1 MIKIP
6 RKLKINNFVE
16 REYEVFTEEGWDAME
31 HETPTVRH
39 WNKCKVGEWGL
50 SDDGWI
56 AECLAVNT
64 YATGVE
70 MTYCYGKQWVTKTSK
85 LLFMPHWESKNFS
98 GTSIKSHMDLELQKT
113 RTKNLV
119 DAYMTYVMAGK
130 SPDFDKLGQMYRPDQ
145 KKPAWTVKRLL
156 KTKGMKEMIKEK
168 MQEVLTER
176 GIDEGYVLD
185 TIKDAIGVA
194 KVNEDPGNMIKA
206 AKELSDYLDMKPK
219 AKTQTDTLELD
230 LSHQI
235 EANFEKQTKK
245 LTATKT
251 KDIENEEANLHL
263 GEES

>member
-1 MIKIP
+1 MITIP
-6 RKLKINNFVE
+6 RKLKINNFQEV
-16 REYEVFTEEGWDAME
+16 EYEVYPVKDFQLTYK
-31 HETPTVRH
+31 H
-39 WNKCKVGEWGL
+39 WKKCKEGDWGV
-50 SDDGWI
+50 SDDGYV
-56 AECLAVNT
+56 AQCLAVKT
-64 YATGVE
+64 YSSGVE
-70 MTYCYGKQWVTKTSK
+70 MTYPYGKQWVTKTSK
-85 LLFMPHWESKNFS
+85 LEFLPHWE
-98 GTSIKSHMDLELQKT
+98 TKSFNSVSTKSQMQLELQK
-113 RTKNLV
+113 RRSKDLLE
-119 DAYMTYVMAGK
+119 AYMTYIMAGK
-130 SPDFDKLGQMYRPDQ
+130 TPDFEKLGQMYRPDQ

-156 KTKGMKEMIKEK
+156 KTKGMKQMIKDK
-168 MQEVLTER
+168 MKEVLTER

-251 KDIENEEANLHL
+251 QELPSETKDNDI
-263 GEES
+263 GEKG

>member
-1 MIKIP
+1 MITIP
-6 RKLKINNFVE
+6 RKLKINNFQEV
-16 REYEVFTEEGWDAME
+16 EYEVYPVKDFKLT
-31 HETPTVRH
+31 HKH
-39 WNKCKVGEWGL
+39 WKKCKEGDWGV
-50 SDDGWI
+50 SDDGYV
-56 AECLAVNT
+56 AQCLAVKT
-64 YATGVE
+64 YSSGVE
-70 MTYCYGKQWVTKTSK
+70 MTYPYGKQWVTKTSK
-85 LLFMPHWESKNFS
+85 LEFLPHWE
-98 GTSIKSHMDLELQKT
+98 TKSFNSVSTKSQMELELQK
-113 RTKNLV
+113 RRSKDVLE
-119 DAYMTYVMAGK
+119 AYMTYIMAGK
-130 SPDFDKLGQMYRPDQ
+130 TPDFEKLGQMYRPDQ

-156 KTKGMKEMIKEK
+156 KTKGMKQMIKDK
-168 MQEVLTER
+168 MKEVLTER

-251 KDIENEEANLHL
+251 QELPSETKDNDI
-263 GEES
+263 GKKG

>member
-1 MIKIP
+1 MITIP
-6 RKLKINNFVE
+6 RKLKINNYQEVD
-16 REYEVFTEEGWDAME
+16 YEVFPKKEFKLKYK
-31 HETPTVRH
+31 H
-39 WNKCKVGEWGL
+39 WKDCKEGEWGI
-50 SDDGWI
+50 SDDGYI
-56 AECLAVNT
+56 AQCLAVKT
-64 YATGVE
+64 YASGIE
-70 MTYCYGKQWVTKTSK
+70 MTYPYGKQWVTKTSK
-85 LLFMPHWESKNFS
+85 LEFEPHWESKNFNS
-98 GTSIKSHMDLELQKT
+98 VSTKSNMELELQK
-113 RTKNLV
+113 RRSKDVL
-119 DAYMTYVMAGK
+119 DAYMTYIFAGK
-130 SPDFDKLGQMYRPDQ
+130 TPDFDKLGQMYRPDQ

-156 KTKGMKEMIKEK
+156 KTKGMKQMIKDK
-168 MQEVLTER
+168 MKEVLTER

-251 KDIENEEANLHL
+251 QELPSETENNDIREER
-263 GEES
+263 ES

>member
-1 MIKIP
+1 MITIP
-6 RKLKINNFVE
+6 RKLKINNFQEV
-16 REYEVFTEEGWDAME
+16 EYEVYPVKDFKLTYK
-31 HETPTVRH
+31 H
-39 WNKCKVGEWGL
+39 WKKCKEGDWGV
-50 SDDGWI
+50 SDDGYV
-56 AECLAVNT
+56 AQCLAVKT
-64 YATGVE
+64 YSSGVE
-70 MTYCYGKQWVTKTSK
+70 MTYPYGKQWVTKTSK
-85 LLFMPHWESKNFS
+85 LEFLPHWE
-98 GTSIKSHMDLELQKT
+98 TKSFNSVSTKSQMELELQK
-113 RTKNLV
+113 RRSKDVLE
-119 DAYMTYVMAGK
+119 AYMTYIMAGK
-130 SPDFDKLGQMYRPDQ
+130 TPDFEKLGQMYRPDQ

-156 KTKGMKEMIKEK
+156 KTKGMKQMIKDK
-168 MQEVLTER
+168 MKEVLTER

-251 KDIENEEANLHL
+251 QELPSETKDNDI
-263 GEES
+263 GEKG

>member
-1 MIKIP
+1 MITIP
-6 RKLKINNFVE
+6 RKLKINNFEEVD
-16 REYEVFTEEGWDAME
+16 YEVFPKKEFKLKYK
-31 HETPTVRH
+31 H
-39 WNKCKVGEWGL
+39 WKDCKEGEWGI
-50 SDDGWI
+50 SDDGYI
-56 AECLAVNT
+56 AQCLAVKT
-64 YATGVE
+64 YASGIE
-70 MTYCYGKQWVTKTSK
+70 MTYPYGKQWVTKTSK
-85 LLFMPHWESKNFS
+85 LEFEPHWESKNFNS
-98 GTSIKSHMDLELQKT
+98 VSTKSNMELELQK
-113 RTKNLV
+113 RRSKDVL
-119 DAYMTYVMAGK
+119 DAYMTYIFAGK
-130 SPDFDKLGQMYRPDQ
+130 TPDFEKLGQMYRPDQ

-156 KTKGMKEMIKEK
+156 KTKGMKQMIKDK
-168 MQEVLTER
+168 MKEVLTER

-251 KDIENEEANLHL
+251 QELPSETEDNHIGEQ
-263 GEES
+263 EES

>member
-1 MIKIP
+1 
-6 RKLKINNFVE
+6 
-16 REYEVFTEEGWDAME
+16 
-31 HETPTVRH
+31 
-39 WNKCKVGEWGL
+39 
-50 SDDGWI
+50 
-56 AECLAVNT
+56 
-64 YATGVE
+64 
-70 MTYCYGKQWVTKTSK
+70 MTYPYGKQWVTKTSK
-85 LLFMPHWESKNFS
+85 LEFLPHWE
-98 GTSIKSHMDLELQKT
+98 TKSFNSVSTKSQMQLELQK
-113 RTKNLV
+113 RRSKDLLE
-119 DAYMTYVMAGK
+119 AYMTYIMAGK
-130 SPDFDKLGQMYRPDQ
+130 TPDFEKLGQMYRPDQ

-156 KTKGMKEMIKEK
+156 KTKGMKQMIKDK
-168 MQEVLTER
+168 MKEVLTER

-251 KDIENEEANLHL
+251 QELPSEAEDNDI
-263 GEES
+263 GEKG

>member
-1 MIKIP
+1 MITIP
-6 RKLKINNFVE
+6 RKLKINNFQEV
-16 REYEVFTEEGWDAME
+16 EYEVYPVKDFQLTYK
-31 HETPTVRH
+31 H
-39 WNKCKVGEWGL
+39 WKKCKEGDWGV
-50 SDDGWI
+50 SDDGYV
-56 AECLAVNT
+56 AQCLAVKT
-64 YATGVE
+64 YSSGVE
-70 MTYCYGKQWVTKTSK
+70 MTYPYGKQWVTKTSK
-85 LLFMPHWESKNFS
+85 LEFLPHWE
-98 GTSIKSHMDLELQKT
+98 TKSFNSVSTKSQMQLELQK
-113 RTKNLV
+113 RRSKDLLE
-119 DAYMTYVMAGK
+119 AYMTYIMAGK
-130 SPDFDKLGQMYRPDQ
+130 TPDFEKLGQMYRPDQ

-156 KTKGMKEMIKEK
+156 KTKGMKQMIKDK
-168 MQEVLTER
+168 MKEVLTKR

-251 KDIENEEANLHL
+251 QELPSEAEDNDI
-263 GEES
+263 GEKG

>member
-1 MIKIP
+1 MITIP
-6 RKLKINNFVE
+6 RKLKINNFEEVD
-16 REYEVFTEEGWDAME
+16 YEVFPKKEFKLKYK
-31 HETPTVRH
+31 H
-39 WNKCKVGEWGL
+39 WKDCKEGEWGI
-50 SDDGWI
+50 SDDGYI
-56 AECLAVNT
+56 AQCLAVKT
-64 YATGVE
+64 YASGVE
-70 MTYCYGKQWVTKTSK
+70 MTYPYGKQWVTKTSK
-85 LLFMPHWESKNFS
+85 LEFEPHWE
-98 GTSIKSHMDLELQKT
+98 TKSFNSVSTKSQMDLELQK
-113 RTKNLV
+113 RRSKDVLE
-119 DAYMTYVMAGK
+119 AYMTYIMAGK
-130 SPDFDKLGQMYRPDQ
+130 TPDFDKLGQMYRPDQ

-156 KTKGMKEMIKEK
+156 KTKGMKQMIKDK
-168 MQEVLTER
+168 MKEVLTER

-251 KDIENEEANLHL
+251 QELPSETEDNYIGEQ
-263 GEES
+263 EES

>member
-1 MIKIP
+1 MITIP
-6 RKLKINNFVE
+6 RKLKINNFQEV
-16 REYEVFTEEGWDAME
+16 EYEVYPVKDFQLTYK
-31 HETPTVRH
+31 H
-39 WNKCKVGEWGL
+39 WKKCKEGDWGV
-50 SDDGWI
+50 SDDGYV
-56 AECLAVNT
+56 AQCLAVKT
-64 YATGVE
+64 YSSGVE
-70 MTYCYGKQWVTKTSK
+70 MTYPYGKQWVTKTSK
-85 LLFMPHWESKNFS
+85 LEFLPHWE
-98 GTSIKSHMDLELQKT
+98 TKSFNSVSTKSQMQLELQK
-113 RTKNLV
+113 RRSKDLLE
-119 DAYMTYVMAGK
+119 AYMTYIMAGK
-130 SPDFDKLGQMYRPDQ
+130 TPDFEKLGQMYRPDQ

-156 KTKGMKEMIKEK
+156 KTKGMKQMIKDK
-168 MQEVLTER
+168 MKEVLTER

-251 KDIENEEANLHL
+251 QELPSEAEDNDI
-263 GEES
+263 GEKG

>member
-1 MIKIP
+1 MITIP
-6 RKLKINNFVE
+6 RKLKINNFQEV
-16 REYEVFTEEGWDAME
+16 EYEVYPVKDFQLTYK
-31 HETPTVRH
+31 H
-39 WNKCKVGEWGL
+39 WKKCKEGDWGV
-50 SDDGWI
+50 SDDGYV
-56 AECLAVNT
+56 AQCLAVKT
-64 YATGVE
+64 YSSGVE
-70 MTYCYGKQWVTKTSK
+70 MTYPYGKQWVTKTSK
-85 LLFMPHWESKNFS
+85 LEFLPHWE
-98 GTSIKSHMDLELQKT
+98 TKSFNSVSTKSQMQLELQK
-113 RTKNLV
+113 RRSKDLLE
-119 DAYMTYVMAGK
+119 AYMTYIMAGK
-130 SPDFDKLGQMYRPDQ
+130 TPDFEKLGQMYRPDQ

-156 KTKGMKEMIKEK
+156 KTKGMKQMIKDK
-168 MQEVLTER
+168 MKEVLTER

-251 KDIENEEANLHL
+251 QELPSEAEDNDI
-263 GEES
+263 GEKR

>member
-16 REYEVFTEEGWDAME
+16 KEYRVFPQEKWNAVEQ
-31 HETPTVRH
+31 PKVKH

-85 LLFMPHWESKNFS
+85 LLFMPHWENQSFH
-98 GTSIKSHMDLELQKT
+98 GTSIKSHMDLELQKA
-113 RTKNLV
+113 RSLRLL
-119 DAYMTYVMAGK
+119 DGYMTYLMAGE
-130 SPDFDKLGQMYRPDQ
+130 SPDYEKLGQMYRPDQ
-145 KKPAWTVKRLL
+145 EKPAWTARRLL
-156 KTKGMKEMIKEK
+156 KTEGMKQMIKEK

-194 KVNEDPGNMIKA
+194 KCNEDPGNMIKA
-206 AKELSDYLDMKPK
+206 AKELSDFLDMKPK
-219 AKTQTDTLELD
+219 AKTQTDTIEVD

-251 KDIENEEANLHL
+251 KDIDNEEANLHL
-263 GEES
+263 GEKS

>member
-1 MIKIP
+1 MITIP
-6 RKLKINNFVE
+6 RKLKINNFEEVD
-16 REYEVFTEEGWDAME
+16 YEVFPKKEFKLKYK
-31 HETPTVRH
+31 H
-39 WNKCKVGEWGL
+39 WKDCKEGEWGI
-50 SDDGWI
+50 SDDGYI
-56 AECLAVNT
+56 AQCLAVKT
-64 YATGVE
+64 YASGVE
-70 MTYCYGKQWVTKTSK
+70 MTYPYGKQWVTKTSK
-85 LLFMPHWESKNFS
+85 LKFEPHWESKNFNS
-98 GTSIKSHMDLELQKT
+98 VSTKSNMELELQK
-113 RTKNLV
+113 RRSKDVL
-119 DAYMTYVMAGK
+119 DAYMTYIFAGK
-130 SPDFDKLGQMYRPDQ
+130 TPDFEKLGQMYRPDQ

-156 KTKGMKEMIKEK
+156 KTKGMKQMIKDK
-168 MQEVLTER
+168 MKEVLTER

-251 KDIENEEANLHL
+251 QELPSETEDNYIGEQ
-263 GEES
+263 EES

>member
-1 MIKIP
+1 MITIP
-6 RKLKINNFVE
+6 RKLKINNFEEVD
-16 REYEVFTEEGWDAME
+16 YEVFPKKEFKLKYK
-31 HETPTVRH
+31 H
-39 WNKCKVGEWGL
+39 WKDCKEGEWGI
-50 SDDGWI
+50 SDDGYI
-56 AECLAVNT
+56 AQCLAVKT
-64 YATGVE
+64 YASGVE
-70 MTYCYGKQWVTKTSK
+70 MTYPYGKQWVTKTSK
-85 LLFMPHWESKNFS
+85 LEFEPHWESKNFNS
-98 GTSIKSHMDLELQKT
+98 VSTKSNMELELQK
-113 RTKNLV
+113 RRSKDVL
-119 DAYMTYVMAGK
+119 DAYMTYIFAGK
-130 SPDFDKLGQMYRPDQ
+130 TPDFEKLGQMYRPDQ

-156 KTKGMKEMIKEK
+156 KTKGMKQMIKDK
-168 MQEVLTER
+168 MKEVLTER

-251 KDIENEEANLHL
+251 QELPSETEDNYIGEQ
-263 GEES
+263 EES